1 MKKIYFFIPI
11 SVIIT
16 AIICFGIS
24 HLNTKK
30 QNEQQKQTENT
41 FFESMNAKVDK
52 EKKAVYKMDGFDIQI
67 TDSVLGEGAF
77 YCIAAVWCEDGYT
90 GNLFDDEDGIVTRED
105 KDISIRFGSERCS
118 NNIISYQKDGITYLC
133 CEYVYAEAVPRTNQ
147 YLALNISDNKGKKKS
162 IPIGIAH
169 PVYKKDIP
177 IQNKDQNDQVYL
189 QEDGSLVVYSNDMI
203 CHITAVGMYIQ
214 GDDELLTKFV
224 QGKKQ
229 NTAIQK
235 TVGPAENVYIRM
247 KGAKKNVTA
256 QSATYGNKT
265 DGSSFYFWQ
274 STTRIIPE
282 QVAWIQIGDRKIEL

>member
-1 MKKIYFFIPI
+1 M
-11 SVIIT
+11 
-16 AIICFGIS
+16 
-24 HLNTKK
+24 
-30 QNEQQKQTENT
+30 
-41 FFESMNAKVDK
+41 
-52 EKKAVYKMDGFDIQI
+52 
-67 TDSVLGEGAF
+67 
-77 YCIAAVWCEDGYT
+77 
-90 GNLFDDEDGIVTRED
+90 TRED

-214 GDDELLTKFV
+214 GDNELLTKFV
-224 QGKKQ
+224 QGKGAEYSYSKDCWTGRKCLYQ
-229 NTAIQK
+229 NERCK
-235 TVGPAENVYIRM
+235 EERYSTVSHI
-247 KGAKKNVTA
+247 
-256 QSATYGNKT
+256 
-265 DGSSFYFWQ
+265 
-274 STTRIIPE
+274 
-282 QVAWIQIGDRKIEL
+282 L

>member
-133 CEYVYAEAVPRTNQ
+133 CEY
-147 YLALNISDNKGKKKS
+147 LALNISDNKGKKKS

-214 GDDELLTKFV
+214 GDNELLTKFV

-229 NTAIQK
+229 NTDIQK

-256 QSATYGNKT
+256 QSATYCNKT

-282 QVAWIQIGDRKIEL
+282 QIAWIQIGDRKIEL